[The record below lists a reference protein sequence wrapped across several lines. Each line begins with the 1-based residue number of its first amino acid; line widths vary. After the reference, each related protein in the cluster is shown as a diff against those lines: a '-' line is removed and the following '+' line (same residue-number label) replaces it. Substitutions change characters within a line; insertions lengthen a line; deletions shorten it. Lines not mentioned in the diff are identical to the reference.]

1 MSRELPV
8 YVNVYDK
15 GERFGGHEEGG
26 WTYNTYTL
34 KESLK
39 SWCDCPADQ
48 VVRRWFDDEQ
58 EITIYELSPWI
69 SDHYMPD
76 VISRSLLTESEK
88 ADIHCQAG
96 LLAKQIRDQ
105 WDEEGAKATYLE
117 SFITAGGTYDM
128 NSADDAPS
136 EFTHEAITGGEIHVR
151 IEDKKGEDWNN
162 YRPYS

>member
-26 WTYNTYTL
+26 WTYSTYTL
-34 KESLK
+34 KQSLK
-39 SWCDCPADQ
+39 SWCDCDNDR

-69 SDHYMPD
+69 SDHY
-76 VISRSLLTESEK
+76 
-88 ADIHCQAG
+88 CQAG

-151 IEDKKGEDWNN
+151 IEDKKGEDWNT

>member
-26 WTYNTYTL
+26 WTYSTYTL

-69 SDHYMPD
+69 SDHY
-76 VISRSLLTESEK
+76 
-88 ADIHCQAG
+88 CQAG

-117 SFITAGGTYDM
+117 SFTTAGGTYDM

-151 IEDKKGEDWNN
+151 IEDKKGEDWNT

>member
-26 WTYNTYTL
+26 WTYSTYTL

-58 EITIYELSPWI
+58 EITLYELSPWI
-69 SDHYMPD
+69 SDHY
-76 VISRSLLTESEK
+76 
-88 ADIHCQAG
+88 CQAG
-96 LLAKQIRDQ
+96 LLAKQIKDQ

-117 SFITAGGTYDM
+117 SFTTAGGTYDM

>member
-26 WTYNTYTL
+26 WTYSTYTL

-58 EITIYELSPWI
+58 EITIYELSPYI
-69 SDHYMPD
+69 SDHY
-76 VISRSLLTESEK
+76 
-88 ADIHCQAG
+88 CQAG

-151 IEDKKGEDWNN
+151 IEDKKGEDWND

>member
-26 WTYNTYTL
+26 WTYSTYTL

-69 SDHYMPD
+69 SDHY
-76 VISRSLLTESEK
+76 
-88 ADIHCQAG
+88 CQAG
-96 LLAKQIRDQ
+96 LLAKQIKDQ

-151 IEDKKGEDWNN
+151 IEDKKGEDWNT

>member
-26 WTYNTYTL
+26 WTYSTYTL

-48 VVRRWFDDEQ
+48 VVHRWFDDEQ

-76 VISRSLLTESEK
+76 VISRS
-88 ADIHCQAG
+88 CQAG
-96 LLAKQIRDQ
+96 ILAKQIRDQ

>member
-1 MSRELPV
+1 MSKETTV
-8 YVNVYDK
+8 YVNVYDR
-15 GERFGGHEEGG
+15 GEAFGGHEEGG
-26 WTYNTYTL
+26 WTYSTYTL

-69 SDHYMPD
+69 SDHY
-76 VISRSLLTESEK
+76 
-88 ADIHCQAG
+88 CQAG
-96 LLAKQIRDQ
+96 LLAKQIKDQ

-151 IEDKKGEDWNN
+151 IEDKKGEDWNT